1 MMMGGGGGWGGG
13 GKKWSYNWDK
23 SGGELG
29 EFTGTI
35 KSGGKAYGFI
45 ECPEAGKG
53 DIFLHWEER
62 KEYKKGQTVKFTLVL
77 TKDGK
82 PNAIDLKPEL
92 GGDLGEFTGTIK
104 SGGPRYGFIECPE
117 ADKGDIFV
125 HADERKSFRQG
136 QSVKFTLVMTKDG

>member
-1 MMMGGGGGWGGG
+1 MNPMQKMVMSMFSGGGGWGGG
-13 GKKWSYNWDK
+13 SDWKYPYSKFKVDK

-53 DIFLHWEER
+53 DIFVHWVER
-62 KEYKKGQTVKFTLVL
+62 KDYKKGQKVKFTLVL

-82 PNAIDLKPEL
+82 PNAIKLK
-92 GGDLGEFTGTIK
+92 
-104 SGGPRYGFIECPE
+104 S
-117 ADKGDIFV
+117 
-125 HADERKSFRQG
+125 
-136 QSVKFTLVMTKDG
+136 

>member
-1 MMMGGGGGWGGG
+1 MVKTWNMKNDQWGGGWGNGMMMLPMMMGGGGGGWGQ
-13 GKKWSYNWDK
+13 KKWTYKWDK
-23 SGGELG
+23 SGGDLG

-62 KEYKKGQTVKFTLVL
+62 KEYKKGQKVKFTLVL

-82 PNAIDLKPEL
+82 PNAINL
-92 GGDLGEFTGTIK
+92 K
-104 SGGPRYGFIECPE
+104 SGL
-117 ADKGDIFV
+117 K
-125 HADERKSFRQG
+125 
-136 QSVKFTLVMTKDG
+136 